1 MKKYKKG
8 SKKLLNAWVIYD
20 WANSVY
26 PLVISTAIFPI
37 FYGMV
42 TEDYITFLGYS
53 FKNTALISYITA
65 FAFVIL
71 VFLSPLLSGIAD
83 YTGGKKFFM
92 KFFCYSG
99 SFACILLY
107 WFDIDN
113 LNSSLVYYFIALI
126 GFWASLVFY
135 NSYLPEIAYPEQQD
149 KLSAKGYAMGY
160 IGSVILLLVNL
171 IMINYP
177 EHFGIIDS
185 NGVLAQNY
193 YFLHQFGLNNFFQ
206 DFTVYFYQLEA
217 MKISFIMVGVWWF
230 LFSQYTFYNLPGRKY
245 YKQLRLKKNS
255 SIENKNLIFSGF
267 HELKVVWD
275 ELKNNQ
281 TLKVFLTAFFI
292 YSIALQTVI
301 LVATYFGEA
310 EINWN
315 EGEKTFGL
323 ILSILLIQL
332 IAVVGAILSAKIS
345 ERIGNL
351 RTLISLNIIW
361 ALICVFGYYI
371 ETPTEFYIAAGLVGL
386 VMGGIQALSRSTFS
400 KFIPP
405 TTNNTSYFSFYDV
418 SQKLSIVIGM
428 TLFATIDQITGSM
441 RNSILVFLVFFVA
454 GAIILVRLNKKIA

>member
-37 FYGMV
+37 FYGMI

-71 VFLSPLLSGIAD
+71 VFLTPLLSGIAD

-177 EHFGIIDS
+177 EHFGIIES
-185 NGVLAQNY
+185 NGVVA
-193 YFLHQFGLNNFFQ
+193 
-206 DFTVYFYQLEA
+206 EIKA
-217 MKISFIMVGVWWF
+217 MKMSFIMVGVWWF
-230 LFSQYTFYNLPGRKY
+230 LFSQYTFYNLPGRKH
-245 YKQLRLKKNS
+245 YKQLRLNNNF

-267 HELKVVWD
+267 HELKTVWD

-310 EINWN
+310 EINWD

-351 RTLISLNIIW
+351 KTLISLNIIW
-361 ALICVFGYYI
+361 AFICVFGYYV
-371 ETPTEFYIAAGLVGL
+371 ETSTEFYIAAGLVGL

-400 KFIPP
+400 KFIPS

-441 RNSILVFLVFFVA
+441 RNSILVFLVFFVV
-454 GAIILVRLNKKIA
+454 GAAILVKLNKKIA

>member
-8 SKKLLNAWVIYD
+8 SKKLLNAWAIYD

-37 FYGMV
+37 YYGII
-42 TEDYITFLGYS
+42 TDDYIDFFGYS
-53 FKNTALISYITA
+53 FKNTALISYVTA

-92 KFFCYSG
+92 KVFCYSG
-99 SFACILLY
+99 SAACILLY
-107 WFDIDN
+107 WFEIDN
-113 LNSSLVYYFIALI
+113 LNLSLLYYFIALI

-135 NSYLPEIAYPEQQD
+135 NSYLPEIAYQEQQD
-149 KLSAKGYAMGY
+149 KISAKGYAMGY
-160 IGSVILLLVNL
+160 VGSVILLLVNL
-171 IMINYP
+171 IMINFP
-177 EHFGIIDS
+177 EYFGISDS
-185 NGVLAQNY
+185 SGVVA
-193 YFLHQFGLNNFFQ
+193 
-206 DFTVYFYQLEA
+206 EIKA
-217 MKISFIMVGVWWF
+217 MKLSFIMVGVWWF
-230 LFSQYTFYNLPGRKY
+230 LFSQYTFYYLPGRKY
-245 YKQLRLKKNS
+245 YNSQKSLDNS
-255 SIENKNLIFSGF
+255 SINKKGIIFSGF
-267 HELKVVWD
+267 HELKTVWD

-281 TLKVFLTAFFI
+281 ILKTFLLAFFI

-310 EINWN
+310 EISWS

-332 IAVVGAILSAKIS
+332 VAMFGALLSAKIS
-345 ERIGNL
+345 DKIGNL
-351 RTLISLNIIW
+351 KTLIILNIIW
-361 ALICVFGYYI
+361 AFICVFGYYV
-371 ETPTEFYIAAGLVGL
+371 ETSTEFYIAAGLVGL

-400 KFIPP
+400 KFIPN

-441 RNSILVFLVFFVA
+441 RNSILLFLVFFVI
-454 GAIILVRLNKKIA
+454 GAIILIKLNKKIEHNLLA

>member
-149 KLSAKGYAMGY
+149 KVSARGYAMGY

-185 NGVLAQNY
+185 NGVVA
-193 YFLHQFGLNNFFQ
+193 
-206 DFTVYFYQLEA
+206 EIKA

-245 YKQLRLKKNS
+245 YKQLRLNNNP

-441 RNSILVFLVFFVA
+441 RNSILVFFVFFVV
-454 GAIILVRLNKKIA
+454 GAIILVKLNKKIA

>member
-1 MKKYKKG
+1 MQKYKKG
-8 SKKLLNAWVIYD
+8 SKKLLNAWVSYD

-37 FYGMV
+37 YYG
-42 TEDYITFLGYS
+42 TLTDDYITFLGHS
-53 FKNTALISYITA
+53 LKNTALISYITA

-92 KFFCYSG
+92 KLFCYSG
-99 SFACILLY
+99 SIACILLY
-107 WFDIDN
+107 WFDLNN
-113 LNSSLVYYFIALI
+113 LNLSLIYYFIALI

-149 KLSAKGYAMGY
+149 KVSAKGYAMGY
-160 IGSVILLLVNL
+160 IGSVILLLINL

-177 EHFGIIDS
+177 NFFGIIDS
-185 NGVLAQNY
+185 NGVGA
-193 YFLHQFGLNNFFQ
+193 
-206 DFTVYFYQLEA
+206 EIKA

-230 LFSQYTFYNLPGRKY
+230 LFSQYTFYYLPGRKY
-245 YKQLRLKKNS
+245 YKQIRLSDGAYKKDSNV
-255 SIENKNLIFSGF
+255 IFSGF
-267 HELKVVWD
+267 QELKSVWD
-275 ELKNNQ
+275 ELKDNQ
-281 TLKVFLTAFFI
+281 TLKTFLTAFFI

-310 EINWN
+310 EISWD
-315 EGEKTFGL
+315 EGEKTGGL

-332 IAVVGAILSAKIS
+332 IAIIGAILSAKIS
-345 ERIGNL
+345 DKIGNL
-351 RTLISLNIIW
+351 KTLIILNIIW
-361 ALICVFGYYI
+361 ALICIFAYYV
-371 ETPTEFYIAAGLVGL
+371 ETSTEFYIAAGLVGL

-400 KFIPP
+400 KLIPA
-405 TTNNTSYFSFYDV
+405 TTKTTSYFSFYDV

-441 RNSILVFLVFFVA
+441 RNSILLFFVFFVA
-454 GAIILVRLNKKIA
+454 GAIILIKLNKKTTLNSSIGIDIE

>member
-8 SKKLLNAWVIYD
+8 SKKLLNAWVVYD

-149 KLSAKGYAMGY
+149 KVSAKGYAMGY

-185 NGVLAQNY
+185 NGVVA
-193 YFLHQFGLNNFFQ
+193 
-206 DFTVYFYQLEA
+206 EIKA

-245 YKQLRLKKNS
+245 YKQLRLNNNPY
-255 SIENKNLIFSGF
+255 IENKNLIFSGF

-310 EINWN
+310 EISWN

-361 ALICVFGYYI
+361 ALICVFGYYV
-371 ETPTEFYIAAGLVGL
+371 ETSTEFYIAAGLVGL

-400 KFIPP
+400 KFIPS
-405 TTNNTSYFSFYDV
+405 TINNTSYFSFYDV

-454 GAIILVRLNKKIA
+454 GAIILVRLNKKTA

>member
-8 SKKLLNAWVIYD
+8 SKKLLNAWAIYD

-37 FYGMV
+37 FYGII
-42 TEDYITFLGYS
+42 TDDYIDFLGYT

-92 KFFCYSG
+92 KLFCYSG
-99 SFACILLY
+99 SLACILLY

-113 LNSSLVYYFIALI
+113 LNSSLIYYFIALI

-135 NSYLPEIAYPEQQD
+135 NSYLPDIAYHEQQD
-149 KLSAKGYAMGY
+149 RISAKGYALGY
-160 IGSVILLLVNL
+160 FGSVILLLVNL

-177 EHFGIIDS
+177 EIFGIVDS
-185 NGVLAQNY
+185 NGVVA
-193 YFLHQFGLNNFFQ
+193 
-206 DFTVYFYQLEA
+206 EIKA
-217 MKISFIMVGVWWF
+217 MKMSFIMVGIWWF
-230 LFSQYTFYNLPGRKY
+230 LFSQYTFYYLPGRKY
-245 YKQLRLKKNS
+245 FKKLRSANNS
-255 SIENKNLIFSGF
+255 TIKNKNLIFSGF

-281 TLKVFLTAFFI
+281 ILKIFLIAFFV

-310 EINWN
+310 EISWG

-332 IAVVGAILSAKIS
+332 VAMLGALVSAKIS
-345 ERIGNL
+345 NKIGNL
-351 RTLISLNIIW
+351 KTLIYLNIIW
-361 ALICVFGYYI
+361 AFICIFGYFV
-371 ETPTEFYIAAGLVGL
+371 ETSTEFYIAAGLVGL

-400 KFIPP
+400 KFIPDSN
-405 TTNNTSYFSFYDV
+405 NNTSYFSFYDV
-418 SQKLSIVIGM
+418 SQKLSIVVGM

-441 RNSILVFLVFFVA
+441 RNSILLFFVFFIA
-454 GAIILVRLNKKIA
+454 GAFILIRLNKKIA